1 MFFTTIKKKTFKNQE
16 KNLNRHFTKDDIQ
29 MANNHKKYCLT

>member
-1 MFFTTIKKKTFKNQE
+1 MFFTTTEKTTFNNQE

-29 MANNHKKYCLT
+29 MANHKSTA